1 MRNVTFTWTS
11 ASRMRGVLEGQG
23 YDVTYREYQGGHD
36 YACWR
41 GGLADGL
48 IAMLRPFGER

>member
-1 MRNVTFTWTS
+1 MRS
-11 ASRMRGVLEGQG
+11 VLEVQG
-23 YDVTYREYQGGHD
+23 YDLTYREYQGGHD

-48 IAMLRPFGER
+48 IAMLRPFTER